1 MNLKVRTAH
10 GFILVNSHC
19 VFSSLYEVVLS
30 PTNNVTV
37 CLGANVTFTCRTT
50 GGALLWEADNL
61 QVPIDDA
68 TDMPGSLGIFR
79 FSVLG
84 VLKEGAM
91 VVEVNSTA
99 TTLVG
104 VRLSDDNVMLG
115 CREATNFTRPA
126 EEAVL
131 RVSGTY
137 MNA

>member
-1 MNLKVRTAH
+1 M
-10 GFILVNSHC
+10 
-19 VFSSLYEVVLS
+19 FSSLYEVVLS

-37 CLGANVTFTCRTT
+37 CLGANVTFTCRTA

-84 VLKEGAM
+84 VLKEGGM

-104 VRLSDDNVMLG
+104 VRQSDDNVMLG
-115 CREATNFTRPA
+115 CREATNFTA
-126 EEAVL
+126 EQAVL

-137 MNA
+137 MNTYKDIH